1 MKNVMLTTILT
12 FALLASCSEN
22 GFVSILPADCRLKAG
37 DLVFRRGNGLASH
50 AVLMVDKR
58 GGYSHVGIVVDSCG
72 TMMVVHAV
80 PDEPDFEGD
89 VDRVKME
96 TPEKFFLS
104 MNAKIGEVKRL
115 KGDTATAIRAARHAM
130 EIYRRGTLFDHNYD
144 DTDTT
149 RMYCCELIE
158 HVYKTDSRQHKTRH
172 NSAGHEAQVHTA
184 VRPLRQR
191 EIRAYNLFLIITLLT
206 I

>member
-115 KGDTATAIRAARHAM
+115 KGDTETALRAARHAM

-158 HVYKTDSRQHKTRH
+158 HVYKTAGLPIAGNTRH
-172 NSAGHEAQVHTA
+172 D
-184 VRPLRQR
+184 
-191 EIRAYNLFLIITLLT
+191 ITLPGMKLRC
-206 I
+206 ILPSDLCDSEKFERIIYF

>member
-1 MKNVMLTTILT
+1 M
-12 FALLASCSEN
+12 
-22 GFVSILPADCRLKAG
+22 
-37 DLVFRRGNGLASH
+37 
-50 AVLMVDKR
+50 
-58 GGYSHVGIVVDSCG
+58 GIVVDSCG

-104 MNAKIGEVKRL
+104 MNAKIGEVRRL

-158 HVYKTDSRQHKTRH
+158 HVYKTAGLPIAGKTRH
-172 NSAGHEAQVHTA
+172 D
-184 VRPLRQR
+184 
-191 EIRAYNLFLIITLLT
+191 ITLPGMKLRC
-206 I
+206 ILPSDLCDSEKFERIIYF